1 MLPLAQYMLKVSN
14 GDTKI
19 KSVVGVLLISTTA
32 FMVILDQL
40 LFVYMLVYAK
50 ICENETAWW

>member
-1 MLPLAQYMLKVSN
+1 MLKVSN

-19 KSVVGVLLISTTA
+19 KSVVDVLLISTTV

-50 ICENETAWW
+50 ICENETALW